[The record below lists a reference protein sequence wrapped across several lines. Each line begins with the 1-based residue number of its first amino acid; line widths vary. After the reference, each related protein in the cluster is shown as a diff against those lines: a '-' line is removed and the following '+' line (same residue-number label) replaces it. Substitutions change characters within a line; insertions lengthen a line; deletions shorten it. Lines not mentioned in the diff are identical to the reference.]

1 MAMTN
6 YVSQVSTFAL
16 ILLVPVSP
24 TPTSLQCTLHDC
36 PPTLTET
43 RLLLAGSGHSAYL
56 REIKIK
62 QVERQPFFKSSF
74 GGGLREGHF
83 DCCCQIV

>member
-1 MAMTN
+1 MTN

-16 ILLVPVSP
+16 IPLVPVGP
-24 TPTSLQCTLHDC
+24 TPTTLQGTLHDC

-74 GGGLREGHF
+74 GGGLRKGHF

>member
-1 MAMTN
+1 MTN
-6 YVSQVSTFAL
+6 YVSQVSTFAI
-16 ILLVPVSP
+16 ILLVPVGPAPS
-24 TPTSLQCTLHDC
+24 SLQCTLHDC

-62 QVERQPFFKSSF
+62 QVERQLFFKSSF
-74 GGGLREGHF
+74 GGSLREGHF
-83 DCCCQIV
+83 DYCCQIV

>member
-1 MAMTN
+1 MTN
-6 YVSQVSTFAL
+6 YVSQVSTLTL
-16 ILLVPVSP
+16 ILIVPVGP
-24 TPTSLQCTLHDC
+24 THSSLQCTLHDC

-83 DCCCQIV
+83 DCCCQII